1 MKTDLFDY
9 PLPERLIAQRP
20 ADRRDESRL
29 LVVDRQTRS
38 VAHRHFRDLP
48 EYLCAGDTLFRN
60 NAAVIPA
67 RLHATRPT
75 GGQVECLLLRPAISG
90 QPSAVSSEFQSPSLQ
105 VSGLRSQVSE
115 DWWCLLRPGKKLPVG
130 ATFGL
135 AGAFTA
141 TVREKTDDG
150 LARVTFEATGGDIL
164 AVANRIGEMPLPP
177 YIQRDSSCR
186 SLLAGDSAAA
196 ATGTPSSPASRL
208 LHTEE
213 QRLVDRE
220 RYQTVYADRGHQVA
234 VAAPTAG
241 LHFTPELLARIGAQG
256 VAFADLT
263 LHVGLGTFRPIA
275 TDRIEDHP
283 IHREVYEIPDATQ
296 QALFATPGR
305 RIAVGTTS
313 VRTIEDYLSR
323 QPHLESHREGS
334 AAARGDPAP
343 RLARDLASAETA
355 GLLRRSALRKDG
367 PVEGF
372 IGEASIF
379 IYPPR
384 RFLGVDALITNFHQP
399 RSTLLCLV
407 SAFLTPGSTDGIA
420 WLKEIYA
427 DAVAREYRFF
437 SYGDA
442 MLIL

>member
-20 ADRRDESRL
+20 TDRRDESRL
-29 LVVDRQTRS
+29 LVVDRRTRAI
-38 VAHRHFRDLP
+38 AHRHFRDLP
-48 EYLCAGDTLFRN
+48 EYLRTGDTLFRN

-75 GGQVECLLLRPAISG
+75 GGQVECLLLRPAVDPTCHREG
-90 QPSAVSSEFQSPSLQ
+90 SAAARGDPA
-105 VSGLRSQVSE
+105 GLLRRFAPRNDNAE
-115 DWWCLLRPGKKLPVG
+115 CWWCLLRPGKKLPVG
-130 ATFGL
+130 ATFGF

-141 TVREKTDDG
+141 TVREKTNDG
-150 LARVTFEATGGDIL
+150 LALVAFVTSGGDIL

-177 YIQRDSSCR
+177 YITEREN
-186 SLLAGDSAAA
+186 A
-196 ATGTPSSPASRL
+196 PARA
-208 LHTEE
+208 
-213 QRLVDRE
+213 VDRE

-256 VAFADLT
+256 VVFADLT

-275 TDRIEDHP
+275 SAMIEDHP
-283 IHREVYEIPDATQ
+283 IHREVYEISSSTQ
-296 QALFATPGR
+296 RALFAPAGR
-305 RIAVGTTS
+305 RVAVGTTS
-313 VRTIEDYLSR
+313 VRTIEDYLSKY
-323 QPHLESHREGS
+323 PSGHREGS
-334 AAARGDPAP
+334 TADRGDPS
-343 RLARDLASAETA
+343 DWIASSSRQGA
-355 GLLRRSALRKDG
+355 ALPNDASG
-367 PVEGF
+367 SDF
-372 IGEASIF
+372 IGEADIF

-384 RFLGVDALITNFHQP
+384 DFRGVDVLITNFHQP

-407 SAFLTPGSTDGIA
+407 SAFLTPGSTEGIA

-427 DAVAREYRFF
+427 EAVLREYRFF